1 MKFNQAKDLIA
12 LNWRLYSGISF
23 GLGKNGVRIS
33 RLYIIVPVLLG
44 LVVAAYIVNNLTA
57 LFVIFLMSLFLLEMA
72 KIAHKAGIDP
82 IHLFDLD
89 INYHQKIRN
98 ILLAELLGVKFM
110 SLFLFGMVAWIGGYE
125 LIALPI
131 LILLYGIF
139 NVLFVLMWI
148 IGNRIRTASII
159 YQWMLIFLF
168 TFLFGFSGLNL
179 VQTEEVHDLH
189 LIIQDRIRVNFIVI
203 LSLLALSLIGLYYAG
218 IFFTKSLYEKRPF
231 INPESFPREM
241 V

>member
-1 MKFNQAKDLIA
+1 MKINEAKDLIA

-23 GLGKNGVRIS
+23 SLGKKGVRIS
-33 RLYIIVPVLLG
+33 RLFIIIPALFG
-44 LVVAAYIVNNLTA
+44 LVVAAYLVNNLTA

-98 ILLAELLGVKFM
+98 ILLAELLGVKFI
-110 SLFLFGMVAWIGGYE
+110 SLFLFGMVAWIGAYD

-148 IGNRIRTASII
+148 IGNRIRIAS
-159 YQWMLIFLF
+159 
-168 TFLFGFSGLNL
+168 
-179 VQTEEVHDLH
+179 
-189 LIIQDRIRVNFIVI
+189 
-203 LSLLALSLIGLYYAG
+203 
-218 IFFTKSLYEKRPF
+218 
-231 INPESFPREM
+231 
-241 V
+241 